1 MASQLNLSQFDDI
14 YEKTY
19 ADILKYV
26 IMKCHN
32 IDDTKDIMQETY
44 LELWNLLQKKKLF
57 DTNIKSYLIGIANH
71 KIKKHYTLLQKMK
84 TISLFEKNHQEIE
97 WIDTLPDNFDI
108 EDMIV
113 KQEDWDH
120 IWRYIKK
127 KKNQD
132 IPKVFYFYYVS
143 EFTIQEIATL
153 FQVKESYIKHLIYR
167 TLKELLDH
175 FGKEEGR

>member
-14 YEKTY
+14 YEKTH

-26 IMKCHN
+26 IIKCHS

-44 LELWNLLQKKKLF
+44 LELWNLLKKKKLL

-71 KIKKHYTLLQKMK
+71 KIKKHYTFLQRMK

-97 WIDTLPDNFDI
+97 WIDTLKDNMDLNA
-108 EDMIV
+108 MII
-113 KQEDWDH
+113 KQDDWDS
-120 IWRYIKK
+120 IWKYVKK

-132 IPKVFYFYYVS
+132 IPKVFYFYYVKD
-143 EFTIQEIATL
+143 FTIKEIAKML
-153 FQVKESYIKHLIYR
+153 NVKESYVKHLIYR
-167 TLKELLDH
+167 TLKELQEQ
-175 FGKEEGR
+175 FGNGVY